1 MVGQK
6 TSGPLGRTAL
16 YAALVVL
23 SALFIVPL
31 YWLLTNSLQ
40 LVGSSTS
47 FLPNGLHFEN
57 YYYAATLIDYW
68 NYTRNSLIITGIS
81 VIIPTLTSALVGFG
95 FARLRGPGKGVL
107 FMLMLST
114 MMLPGIVTQIPTYVI
129 FFKMGFINTFWPWF
143 FWSLGGSAFS
153 IFLYRQF
160 FAAFPRDLEEAA
172 TIDGC
177 STFRIFRSIFIPISL
192 PVIATVSILSFN
204 GSWGGDYLTP
214 FMFLHDDKYPLATAL
229 FSVGYAFPGQQNI
242 EMTQVL
248 NAGLVMF
255 VLPIIIVFFVGQR
268 YLVEGVVSSAV
279 KG

>member
-1 MVGQK
+1 MVGQS
-6 TSGPLGRTAL
+6 TGSTLGRVTVYGL
-16 YAALVVL
+16 LILL
-23 SALFIVPL
+23 SIIFVMPL
-31 YWLLTNSLQ
+31 YWLVTNSLQ
-40 LVGSSTS
+40 LVGSSSS
-47 FLPNGLHFEN
+47 FLPGGLHFEN

-68 NYTRNSLIITGIS
+68 SYTKSSIILTSIS
-81 VIIPTLTSALVGFG
+81 VVIPTLTSALVGFG
-95 FARLRGPGKGVL
+95 FARLRGPGKGFL
-107 FMLMLST
+107 FMMMLST

-129 FFKMGFINTFWPWF
+129 FFKLGFLNTYWPWL
-143 FWSLGGSAFS
+143 FWALGGSAFS

-160 FAAFPRDLEEAA
+160 FSSFPKDLEEAA
-172 TIDGC
+172 RIDGC
-177 STFRIFRSIFIPISL
+177 STFRIFWNIFMPISF

-214 FMFLHDDKYPLATAL
+214 FMFLQDDKYPLATAL
-229 FSVGYAFPGQQNI
+229 FSVGYAFPGDQRI

-255 VLPIIIVFFVGQR
+255 VLPIIVVFFIGQR